1 MLRCARETQPRKQS
15 RSLSLNSFDSREAP
29 PFQTKSAAQGSRGL
43 GASFRGAMIEY
54 LFRRRRLEPKRHMV
68 EDRGRDAQVLGKLV
82 TEDVAGLSEIRI
94 FEIGQVGAYPAA
106 LIAVARMGAPARFFA
121 AATPQLQQIRI
132 PFIRPQ
138 QVGRKAYVPVLAAHF
153 CARAIFHGTKKSL
166 QTNQGEAERRKAHT
180 ERPLRAI
187 AASPLGGFA
196 ARAPF
201 GGCARLPALY
211 RGSRQVFR
219 LGSVRSRASWQRQRI
234 TPSATR
240 AASSWQTGVGA
251 GRAGFRTARE

>member
-54 LFRRRRLEPKRHMV
+54 LFGRRRLEPKRHMV
-68 EDRGRDAQVLGKLV
+68 EDRGRDTQVLWRLV

-106 LIAVARMGAPARFFA
+106 LIAVAGMGAPARFFA

-132 PFIRPQ
+132 RPRRQ
-138 QVGRKAYVPVLAAHF
+138 QVTLPVRK
-153 CARAIFHGTKKSL
+153 R
-166 QTNQGEAERRKAHT
+166 E
-180 ERPLRAI
+180 PLLPRQPAGI
-187 AASPLGGFA
+187 SSSEHDRISSP
-196 ARAPF
+196 
-201 GGCARLPALY
+201 
-211 RGSRQVFR
+211 
-219 LGSVRSRASWQRQRI
+219 
-234 TPSATR
+234 
-240 AASSWQTGVGA
+240 
-251 GRAGFRTARE
+251 E